1 MTKHDSH
8 AEARRNVS
16 ANLSLILFAD
26 VDAEIKERMSKYM
39 YCLEEEELENE
50 GFTAPFDGFT
60 IHYRFKVWT
69 LTDPVGAPSSD
80 SPVQT
85 SSPGTSEAPTGHAPA
100 G

>member
-1 MTKHDSH
+1 MTKHDSY

-26 VDAEIKERMSKYM
+26 VDAEIKERMSKY
-39 YCLEEEELENE
+39 CLKEEELENE